1 MSSLLEQAVIDA
13 AALKEAA
20 IKNAE
25 NAVLEKYAPEVKKVL
40 NQLLEAEE
48 DLGLGEEE
56 EEMGAMPEPMPGEE
70 GEEDLSPVADDMPPA
85 YGEGEKLCP
94 CPEEEEEVVIPLDQL
109 IKSLEQEEEAGG
121 LGATD
126 EPMDRTELDLEEPM
140 MEGLGVNI
148 EEIVNLLEDITVDVK
163 PVPHGHTGGGTQAE
177 IEEAELQA
185 LAREQDT
192 EVQEENEQLRKA
204 VKELEETVAKLQASK
219 NTAAE
224 ENVKYKK
231 AVEYLSEK
239 IDEVN
244 LSNAKLVY
252 VNKVLNSASLNERQK
267 TKIVDALSSSQ
278 TIEEAKV
285 IFDTLQSA
293 VGTSSKKAPKSLSE
307 AINRPSRALP
317 RRKRKPQALE
327 EQNVRRMR
335 RLAGLE

>member
-40 NQLLEAEE
+40 DQLLEAEE
-48 DLGLGEEE
+48 GLGMEEEGLPAE
-56 EEMGAMPEPMPGEE
+56 EEMGEAPAEE
-70 GEEDLSPVADDMPPA
+70 VESSVADDLTAA
-85 YGEGEKLCP
+85 YAEGEKLCP
-94 CPEEEEEVVIPLDQL
+94 CPEEEEEVTLKLDDL
-109 IKSLEQEEEAGG
+109 LDALASEEAEGG
-121 LGATD
+121 LGAD
-126 EPMDRTELDLEEPM
+126 ESPMDREADVFPE
-140 MEGLGVNI
+140 
-148 EEIVNLLEDITVDVK
+148 EEIPPLQESSQVNDLIDILEKLTVDVK
-163 PVPHGHTGGGTQAE
+163 PVPHGHVGPATEAE
-177 IEEAELQA
+177 VEEAELQA
-185 LAREQDT
+185 LAHEQDS
-192 EVQEENEQLRKA
+192 EVRDENEQLRKA
-204 VKELEETVAKLQASK
+204 VKDLEETVSKLQDSK
-219 NTAAE
+219 SQMAE

-231 AVEYLSEK
+231 AVDYLSEK
-239 IDEVN
+239 IEEVN

-293 VGTSSKKAPKSLSE
+293 VGSAKAAPKSLSE
-307 AINRPSRALP
+307 AINRPSKSLP
-317 RRKRKPQALE
+317 RRKRQADTLE

>member
-40 NQLLEAEE
+40 NQLLEQEE
-48 DLGLGEEE
+48 ELGLGGE
-56 EEMGAMPEPMPGEE
+56 EEMGAMPEEGAEE
-70 GEEDLSPVADDMPPA
+70 GEVSPVADEMPPA

-109 IKSLEQEEEAGG
+109 IQSLEQEAEDGG
-121 LGATD
+121 LGAD
-126 EPMDRTELDLEEPM
+126 EEPMDREELDFEEPV
-140 MEGLGVNI
+140 MEGIDANLEQIVNI
-148 EEIVNLLEDITVDVK
+148 LEDITVDVK
-163 PVPHGHTGGGTQAE
+163 PVPHGHVGGGTEAE

-192 EVQEENEQLRKA
+192 EVQEENEELRKA
-204 VKELEETVAKLQASK
+204 VKELEETVAKLQANKSEM
-219 NTAAE
+219 AE
-224 ENVKYKK
+224 ENVKYKR
-231 AVEYLSEK
+231 AVDYLSEK

-293 VGTSSKKAPKSLSE
+293 VGSAKAAPKSLSE
-307 AINRPSRALP
+307 AINRPSKTLP
-317 RRKRKPQALE
+317 RRKRQADTLE

>member
-40 NQLLEAEE
+40 DQLLEAEE
-48 DLGLGEEE
+48 GLGEELPAE
-56 EEMGAMPEPMPGEE
+56 EEMGEAPAEE
-70 GEEDLSPVADDMPPA
+70 VESSVADDLTAA
-85 YGEGEKLCP
+85 YAEGEKLCP
-94 CPEEEEEVVIPLDQL
+94 CPEEEEEVTLKLDDL
-109 IKSLEQEEEAGG
+109 LDALSSEEADGG
-121 LGATD
+121 LGAD
-126 EPMDRTELDLEEPM
+126 ESPMDREADVFPE
-140 MEGLGVNI
+140 
-148 EEIVNLLEDITVDVK
+148 EEIPPLQESSQVNDLIDILEKLTVDVK
-163 PVPHGHTGGGTQAE
+163 PVPHGHTGPATEAE
-177 IEEAELQA
+177 IDEAELQA
-185 LAREQDT
+185 LAHEQDS
-192 EVQEENEQLRKA
+192 EVRDENEQLRKA
-204 VKELEETVAKLQASK
+204 VKDLEETVSKLQDNK
-219 NTAAE
+219 GQMAE

-231 AVEYLSEK
+231 AVDYLSEK
-239 IDEVN
+239 IEEVN

-293 VGTSSKKAPKSLSE
+293 VGSAKAAPKSLSE
-307 AINRPSRALP
+307 AINRPSKSLP
-317 RRKRKPQALE
+317 RRKRQADTLE

>member
-40 NQLLEAEE
+40 DQLLEAEE
-48 DLGLGEEE
+48 DLGLGLEEEPGE
-56 EEMGAMPEPMPGEE
+56 EEMGMAPEDPAPA
-70 GEEDLSPVADDMPPA
+70 STVADDLPPA

-94 CPEEEEEVVIPLDQL
+94 CPEEEEEVVMDLDGL
-109 IKSLEQEEEAGG
+109 LADLEAEAEAGG
-121 LGATD
+121 LGAS
-126 EPMDRTELDLEEPM
+126 EAPMDREEDMLADEPAPMEESSQVNELIDILEK
-140 MEGLGVNI
+140 L
-148 EEIVNLLEDITVDVK
+148 TVDVK
-163 PVPHGHTGGGTQAE
+163 PVPHGHVGGGTEAE

-204 VKELEETVAKLQASK
+204 VEDLEETVAKLQATKSEM
-219 NTAAE
+219 AE

-231 AVEYLSEK
+231 AVDYLSEK
-239 IDEVN
+239 IEEVN

-293 VGTSSKKAPKSLSE
+293 VGSAKAAPKSLSE
-307 AINRPSRALP
+307 AINRPSKVLP
-317 RRKRKPQALE
+317 RRKRQADTLE

>member
-40 NQLLEAEE
+40 NQLLEQEE
-48 DLGLGEEE
+48 DLGMGD
-56 EEMGAMPEPMPGEE
+56 EEMGAMPEEGAEE
-70 GEEDLSPVADDMPPA
+70 GDVSPVADEMPPA

-109 IKSLEQEEEAGG
+109 IQSLEKEEEAGG
-121 LGATD
+121 LGAD
-126 EPMDRTELDLEEPM
+126 EEPMDREELDFEEPV
-140 MEGLGVNI
+140 MEGVEASL
-148 EEIVNLLEDITVDVK
+148 EEIVNILEDITVDVK
-163 PVPHGHTGGGTQAE
+163 PVPHGHTGGGTEAE

-185 LAREQDT
+185 LAQQKDT
-192 EVQEENEQLRKA
+192 EVQEENEELRKA
-204 VKELEETVAKLQASK
+204 VKELEEAVAKLQANKSEM
-219 NTAAE
+219 AE
-224 ENVKYKK
+224 ENVKYKR

-293 VGTSSKKAPKSLSE
+293 VGTSNKKAPKSLSE
-307 AINRPSRALP
+307 AISRPSKALP
-317 RRKRKPQALE
+317 RRKRKPEGLDE
-327 EQNVRRMR
+327 HHTRRMR

>member
-40 NQLLEAEE
+40 DQLLEAEE
-48 DLGLGEEE
+48 GLGMEEEGLPAE
-56 EEMGAMPEPMPGEE
+56 EEMGEAPAEE
-70 GEEDLSPVADDMPPA
+70 VESSVADDLTAA
-85 YGEGEKLCP
+85 YAEGEKLCP
-94 CPEEEEEVVIPLDQL
+94 CPEEEEEVTLKLDDL
-109 IKSLEQEEEAGG
+109 LDALASEEAEGGLEADVFPEEEIPP
-121 LGATD
+121 LQ
-126 EPMDRTELDLEEPM
+126 ESSQINDL
-140 MEGLGVNI
+140 I
-148 EEIVNLLEDITVDVK
+148 DILEKLTVDVK
-163 PVPHGHTGGGTQAE
+163 PVPHGHVGPATEAE
-177 IEEAELQA
+177 VEEAELQA
-185 LAREQDT
+185 LAHEQDS
-192 EVQEENEQLRKA
+192 EVRDENEQLRKA
-204 VKELEETVAKLQASK
+204 VKDLEETVSKLQDNK
-219 NTAAE
+219 NQMAE

-231 AVEYLSEK
+231 AVDYLSEK
-239 IDEVN
+239 IEEVN

-293 VGTSSKKAPKSLSE
+293 VGSAKAAPKSLSE
-307 AINRPSRALP
+307 AINRPSKTLP
-317 RRKRKPQALE
+317 RRKRQADTLE